1 MTSISMA
8 IQPTQQFSV
17 RSLMQGLSTRDTAS
31 TRNATATSSGSS
43 LGSDPFGLSEA
54 LSGDS
59 GSTVSTQD
67 QKGRVARLLDS
78 WVTDGTLTSDEATQ
92 IKTALDEVA
101 SRGPGQS
108 SGRAGGAGGPPQG
121 GEGPSGG
128 PQGSNQNAQTES
140 EPIGLLV
147 SLLESLSSKQSTT
160 YSGKNSLDF
169 SALFIDQTA

>member
-8 IQPTQQFSV
+8 IQPTQQLSV
-17 RSLMQGLSTRDTAS
+17 RSLIQGLSSRETAS

-54 LSGDS
+54 SSGDG

-67 QKGRVARLLDS
+67 QKGKVARLLDS

-92 IKTALDEVA
+92 IKTALEDVA

-108 SGRAGGAGGPPQG
+108 SSRAGGPPQG

-140 EPIGLLV
+140 DPIGLLV